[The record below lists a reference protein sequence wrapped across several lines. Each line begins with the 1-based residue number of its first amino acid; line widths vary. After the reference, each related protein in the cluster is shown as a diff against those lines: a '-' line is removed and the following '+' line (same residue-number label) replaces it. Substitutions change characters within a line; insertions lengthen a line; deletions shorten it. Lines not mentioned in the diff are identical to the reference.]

1 MNADCVFRIGKTH
14 PVCQD
19 YAVAAAQEKSACV
32 VLADGCSS
40 SADTDIGAR
49 LLAKS
54 AERLFPALALI
65 SESRDEWQ
73 AFPNAAA
80 RAAARCAKR
89 LAVPVTCLDATLMT
103 IKAEDSAFVV
113 SCSGDGVVAL
123 GRHDGS
129 IEVFVITY
137 AANYPQY
144 ASYTLDASRR
154 RQWAAT
160 PDNAKTIQ
168 HWTLAGANIT
178 ESGYKAE
185 SRRPSKSSPAR
196 LPSTALR
203 LILSDG
209 VQSFARMEQTET
221 SRTTFAV
228 PVSEVLA
235 GLLAFKSGQG
245 QFVQRRMQAFEKE
258 CAKRSWQH
266 ADDLS
271 MAAVWL
277 SE

>member
-54 AERLFPALALI
+54 AERLLPALALI

-160 PDNAKTIQ
+160 PDNAKTTQ
-168 HWTLAGANIT
+168 HWTLAGANMT
-178 ESGYKAE
+178 EADTQE
-185 SRRPSKSSPAR
+185 SPAAIDVFTG
-196 LPSTALR
+196 TAAEYR
-203 LILSDG
+203 FAVILSDG

-258 CAKRSWQH
+258 CAKRGWQH

>member
-49 LLAKS
+49 LLAS
-54 AERLFPALALI
+54 AQRLLPAP
-65 SESRDEWQ
+65 ENPDDWQ
-73 AFPNAAA
+73 TFPNLAV
-80 RAAARCAKR
+80 RAAARCARR
-89 LAVPVTCLDATLMT
+89 LGLPLTCLDATLMT
-103 IKAEDSAFVV
+103 IQAKDGAFVV
-113 SCSGDGVVAL
+113 FCSGDGVVAL
-123 GRHDGS
+123 GRRDGS
-129 IEVFVITY
+129 VEVSVIAY

-144 ASYTLDASRR
+144 AAYALDSGRR
-154 RQWAAT
+154 RQWAAQT
-160 PDNAKTIQ
+160 GNAKTIQ
-168 HWTLAGANIT
+168 RWTLAGANIT
-178 ESGYKAE
+178 ETDTKQSQASVEVFTGTAAE
-185 SRRPSKSSPAR
+185 YRFA
-196 LPSTALR
+196 AV
-203 LILSDG
+203 LSDG

-228 PVSEVLA
+228 PASEVLA

-258 CAKRSWQH
+258 CAKRGWQH

-277 SE
+277 PE